1 MRRSELDHAVR
12 LQVGDDVTDVD
23 RGSLE
28 PDGQLVLT
36 LKPAEQGA
44 TKGDIADL
52 ADRLR
57 RIENLLSAT
66 R

>member
-28 PDGQLVLT
+28 PDGKLVLT
-36 LKPAEQGA
+36 LKPA
-44 TKGDIADL
+44 
-52 ADRLR
+52 
-57 RIENLLSAT
+57 
-66 R
+66 